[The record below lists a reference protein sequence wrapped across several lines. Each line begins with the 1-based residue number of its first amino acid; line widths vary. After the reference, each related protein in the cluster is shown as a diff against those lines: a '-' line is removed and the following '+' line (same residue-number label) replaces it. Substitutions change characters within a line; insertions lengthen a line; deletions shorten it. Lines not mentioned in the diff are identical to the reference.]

1 MCLDAMSGVENAC
14 IQLDVHNNFEVT
26 KLFLDQTPHWKKTF
40 LKQDIG
46 RKTGERYT

>member
-14 IQLDVHNNFEVT
+14 IQLDVHKNLRSQNYFY
-26 KLFLDQTPHWKKTF
+26 QTPHWKKTF
-40 LKQDIG
+40 G